1 MRRMLVPAL
10 LLLASVCVVAQSAP
24 EKTSSKFQVATI
36 VAVADHQ
43 PAPEGDVHLYDVSV
57 QVGDTI
63 YMVLYDPHPDSSI
76 ATYRLGAQVMVAVGK
91 DTLTFSDLLGRH
103 RAFPILHVE
112 PAPKKN

>member
-1 MRRMLVPAL
+1 MRRALLPAL
-10 LLLASVCVVAQSAP
+10 LCLFVSLLAAQDKPAP
-24 EKTSSKFQVATI
+24 KFEVGTI
-36 VAVADHQ
+36 VAVADHL

-57 QVGDTI
+57 QVGDKI
-63 YMVLYDPHPDSSI
+63 YLVLYDPHPDSTI

-91 DTLTFSDLLGRH
+91 DTMTFSDLLGRH